1 MFFHDFSLSKM
12 PCCCETNV
20 KAAQINSIILFVLSF
35 TAFLYIDTV
44 SIIIG
49 VSSVLISALSIYGAY
64 SQKNT
69 IILIWIIIA
78 CIEFMDLI
86 ALAVWLSIQ
95 LINLGVPWQK
105 LFTAWFTDAYTVGL
119 ITRIIFLGWAINVGI
134 NARKEIKMEKRII
147 NVAMRQD

>member
-1 MFFHDFSLSKM
+1 MISVCQKCHG
-12 PCCCETNV
+12 CCKTNV

-49 VSSVLISALSIYGAY
+49 VSSVLISALSIYGSY
-64 SQKNT
+64 SRKNT

-86 ALAVWLSIQ
+86 ALAIWLSIQ
-95 LINLGVPWQK
+95 FINLGVPWQK
-105 LFTAWFTDAYTVGL
+105 LFTDAYTIGL